1 MLLTTTLSAVF
12 GLLVNLPAVVASP
25 HGTPKG
31 PRVKLDYA
39 TYVGKS
45 LGNGVDQFLGMRYA
59 AAPVGDLRWR
69 APAPPEKQGVE
80 LAQEF
85 KNFCIG
91 TSEKE
96 ASGVGEDCLYV
107 NVWKPTDATR
117 ESKLPVWVFIQ
128 GGGYN
133 QNWSPN
139 YNGSEVVETS
149 GHNIIQINFNYRV
162 GVYGFFAGKAVEEH
176 GELNNGLRDQLA
188 LLQWVQENICEFGG
202 DPEHVVIHGS
212 SAGAGSVA
220 LHLISPKPATAKL
233 FAGGIMESVFVPQ
246 QPRKTELE
254 WQYDRFVERLGCTS
268 DSAEDEM
275 ACLRSIDT
283 NVTQEANV
291 PSPFPESSG
300 APFWYWVPVIDGDLI
315 PDEPLELFARGEFTK
330 VPMIIGNNQNEG
342 VFFVPQAST
351 AQEVITFMNDN
362 YPGLTS
368 DDDAKIAEY
377 YPLSDPA
384 PPNAPYFPSVE
395 QAYGESTLICPAIS
409 ILEAIRKADVEPAWS
424 YRNHIYDD
432 FYASIGLG
440 TPHGYEEGAIFGPNN
455 TNNPGRYT
463 APESF
468 YTYNAPLVP
477 VFMDYWISFV
487 RTLSP
492 NPYRSGEAPEW
503 HPWNES
509 QSKLLIELDN
519 LHMES
524 VGESQF
530 ERCEFWE
537 GIDRSLS
544 SE

>member
-1 MLLTTTLSAVF
+1 MTFTNSSLT
-12 GLLVNLPAVVASP
+12 
-25 HGTPKG
+25 G
-31 PRVKLDYA
+31 PRIKLDYA
-39 TYVGKS
+39 TYVGTS

-59 AAPVGDLRWR
+59 APPVGNLRWR
-69 APAPPEKQGVE
+69 APAPPAQQGIE

-96 ASGVGEDCLYV
+96 APGVGEDCLYV

-117 ESKLPVWVFIQ
+117 KSKLPVWVFIQ

-149 GHNIIQINFNYRV
+149 GHSIVQVNFNYRV

-176 GELNNGLRDQLA
+176 GDLNNGLRDQIA
-188 LLQWVQENICEFGG
+188 LLQWVQENISEFGG

-220 LHLISPKPATAKL
+220 LHLISPRAATTTL

-254 WQYDRFVERLGCTS
+254 WQYDRFVKQLGCAS
-268 DSAEDEM
+268 DSAEEEM
-275 ACLRSIDT
+275 LCLRGRDI
-283 NVTQEANV
+283 NATQEANV

-315 PDEPLELFARGEFTK
+315 PDEPLKLFARGEFTK

-351 AQEVITFMNDN
+351 PQEVTAFMDDN
-362 YPGLTS
+362 YPRLTS
-368 DDDAKIAEY
+368 DDNAKIAEY
-377 YPLSDPA
+377 YPLMEPA

-395 QAYGESTLICPAIS
+395 QAYGEATLICPAIS
-409 ILEAIRKADVEPAWS
+409 ILEAIRNADAEPAWS

-432 FYASIGLG
+432 FYASIGFG

-463 APESF
+463 APESL

-509 QSKLLIELDN
+509 RSKLLIELDN